1 MESMGVLQHEDCEFL
16 SKMCSNDK
24 EADFTFQF
32 WEGFGN
38 PADFLPANEA
48 HVNANANFAGF
59 DEYLYS
65 SSENFNTS
73 FYHSQDNTNIST
85 SINTYSAC
93 FPNVY
98 HESPQFCDTNIV
110 PAMNDISKSMN
121 IFLMDEENNALANF
135 LPNGQCMQDV
145 VTSEVGMGITGV
157 TNVGTEAKFE
167 VLQQPETVAIVENNP
182 KKRCRIP
189 RDVST

>member
-1 MESMGVLQHEDCEFL
+1 MESMGVLQQEDCEFF
-16 SKMCSNDK
+16 SKMFANDE

-32 WEGFGN
+32 WKSFGN
-38 PADFLPANEA
+38 SADN
-48 HVNANANFAGF
+48 VNANFTGF
-59 DEYLYS
+59 DKNLYS
-65 SSENFNTS
+65 SSENFNNS

-85 SINTYSAC
+85 CNNYSAC
-93 FPNVY
+93 FPSVY
-98 HESPQFCDTNIV
+98 PESPQFCGSNIIPV
-110 PAMNDISKSMN
+110 INDISKPIN

-135 LPNGQCMQDV
+135 LPNDQYMQDV
-145 VTSEVGMGITGV
+145 ATSEVGMGITGV
-157 TNVGTEAKFE
+157 TDIGTETNFE